1 MQHSSA
7 KYIIGLVTI
16 IFLSLSGCSKPPQLN
31 VKDAV
36 LVLSPVDTNPS
47 ALYFYIQ
54 GGPQDVYLRS
64 ILSPS
69 VIRTEIHKSGKD
81 EKTGVMSMEKQNE
94 VFIPAGEKVEF
105 KRGGYHGMVW
115 GANLIARRTGE
126 MEVQFAFSNGDR
138 ILVIAKVQELDGS
151 APDERKA
158 LGLD

>member
-1 MQHSSA
+1 MLNSSA
-7 KYIIGLVTI
+7 KYIIGFLSL
-16 IFLSLSGCSKPPQLN
+16 IFLSVSGCSKPPQLN

-36 LVLSPVDTNPS
+36 LILSPVDTNPS
-47 ALYFYIQ
+47 ALYFNIQ

-69 VIRTEIHKSGKD
+69 VIRSEIHKSGKNPD
-81 EKTGVMSMEKQNE
+81 TGVMLMEKQNE
-94 VFIPAGEKVEF
+94 VLIPAGEKIEF
-105 KRGGYHGMVW
+105 KRGSYHGMVW

-138 ILVIAKVQELDGS
+138 IIAIAKVQELDGS
-151 APDERKA
+151 APEERKK

>member
-1 MQHSSA
+1 MQAHG
-7 KYIIGLVTI
+7 KFLIGFLTI
-16 IFLSLSGCSKPPQLN
+16 IMLSLSGCGKRDQLN

-47 ALYFYIQ
+47 ALYFNVY
-54 GGPQDVYLRS
+54 GGPDDVVLRS

-69 VIRTEIHKSGKD
+69 VIRSEIHKSGKD
-81 EKTGVMSMEKQNE
+81 EATGTMSMEKLNE
-94 VFIPAGEKVEF
+94 VPIPAGEKVEF

-115 GANLIARRTGE
+115 GANLLARRTGE

-151 APDERKA
+151 EPDERKE
-158 LGLD
+158 LGL